1 MSNKTANPDSAS
13 SGNPADV
20 ESIDAII
27 TSSYK
32 LISGP
37 AGQKRDWARMRTLF
51 LPGARLIPINKVAGV
66 RDATGAIPDALDF
79 DGYVARVSDYFDNN
93 GFFETEVARRVEQ
106 YDRIAHAF
114 SSYESR
120 HDATDPRP
128 FMRGINSF
136 RLFNDGRR
144 WWIVSIYWQQ
154 EFPDNPIPEK
164 YLRSS

>member
-1 MSNKTANPDSAS
+1 MSKENTNSPPNASA
-13 SGNPADV
+13 ARTDV
-20 ESIDAII
+20 ESIDAIV

-51 LPGARLIPINKVAGV
+51 VPEARLIPINKVAGV
-66 RDATGAIPDALDF
+66 RDATAAIPDALDF
-79 DGYVARVSDYFDNN
+79 DAYVARVSDYFDNN
-93 GFFETEVARRVEQ
+93 GFFETEVARKTEQ

-120 HDATDPRP
+120 HNATDPEP

-136 RLFNDGRR
+136 QLFNDGQR

-154 EFPDNPIPEK
+154 EFPDNPIPDK